1 MAIRDREICNG
12 TTGYFYPSFER
23 GHRLFWSFGLRG
35 HRLFQCCF
43 STGSEIIF
51 KYSDTG
57 PWIIFNCVSNTGPI
71 TIFPSFPEFYTGPKI
86 IFPIFVRDQRFFLPF
101 LRKFPR
107 FLEPWFPI
115 FKTGMTSY
123 LRPLIGHRSS
133 SVLCFKREIWYEK
146 QNGASHGRVCAV
158 AYLSQSPPSVCECY
172 SSSQMN
178 PVLFDDVT
186 LLYPFSQLDTS
197 CHHYNW
203 WSQWRLNFV
212 RLHTLN
218 KISTRKR
225 DFHVLSIL
233 ARSFFIEGGR
243 VLITILLKI

>member
-1 MAIRDREICNG
+1 MTRKPIWRTPKGPVNIYGITGPGNEQRD
-12 TTGYFYPSFER
+12 
-23 GHRLFWSFGLRG
+23 HRLFLPFVRTGTPVILKLR
-35 HRLFQCCF
+35 
-43 STGSEIIF
+43 T
-51 KYSDTG
+51 TG
-57 PWIIFNCVSNTGPI
+57 PPVISMLFFNGVRDYFQVLRYGAMDYFQLCKQYGTNNYFSIFSRILYGTKDY
-71 TIFPSFPEFYTGPKI
+71 FPDFCTGPKI
-86 IFPIFVRDQRFFLPF
+86 FLPF

-123 LRPLIGHRSS
+123 LRPLIGHRSL

-186 LLYPFSQLDTS
+186 TP
-197 CHHYNW
+197 
-203 WSQWRLNFV
+203 
-212 RLHTLN
+212 
-218 KISTRKR
+218 
-225 DFHVLSIL
+225 LSI
-233 ARSFFIEGGR
+233 F
-243 VLITILLKI
+243 TIGYKLSPL